1 MPTYDYE
8 CATCGRFSALRS
20 LSAFAEPVACPGCG
34 TMAPRLLLSTP
45 RLGGRQRADLSAQ
58 AVAPASSHAAGCGCC
73 GAART
78 GRLRA
83 EAVQDVS

>member
-20 LSAFAEPVACPGCG
+20 LSVFAEPAACPACG
-34 TMAPRLLLSTP
+34 AMAPRLLLSTP
-45 RLGGRQRADLSAQ
+45 QLGSRQRAALTAQ
-58 AVAPASSHAAGCGCC
+58 TVTPATSHAAGCGCC

-78 GRLRA
+78 GKLGA
-83 EAVQDVS
+83 QTT